1 MAFESKYADNAEK
14 SIGLSFIKAY
24 NIWHRKIKNKLG
36 DLGLTHPQFVV
47 LASLGYLA
55 QQQEE
60 VKQIDIAN
68 NADIDVMTCSTIVR
82 NLEKLTLVYRCTSKQ
97 DTRAK
102 VLSITDEGNQI
113 LSQALTLVEGV
124 DTAFFSVLDD
134 DQAVLNQLLQELI
147 AKGK

>member
-1 MAFESKYADNAEK
+1 MAFESKYADNAGK

-24 NIWHRKIKNKLG
+24 NVWHRRIKSKLS

-47 LASLGYLA
+47 LASLGYLEKP
-55 QQQEE
+55 QEE

-82 NLEKLTLVYRCTSKQ
+82 NLEKLALVYRCTSKQ

-102 VLSITDEGNQI
+102 VLSITDEVNQI

-134 DQAVLNQLLQELI
+134 DQAVFNQLLQELI
-147 AKGK
+147 ANGK